1 MAKAPFRRLSR
12 LAVWAFLTA
21 QRKRRERRKS
31 SKNKS
36 WDAIFITL
44 AFASLEAVAARVA
57 ERSSSFGSFA
67 TTVTD
72 AMRLRNVAASLSAG
86 ALLDAEADAQ
96 EQVEASSLLPSSA
109 IMSASFVALRSGG
122 AELPASAIISVLP
135 YAIRNNSS
143 ALSALAQVD
152 AEATLVSAE

>member
-57 ERSSSFGSFA
+57 ERSSSFGSLA
-67 TTVTD
+67 TTVAD
-72 AMRLRNVAASLSAG
+72 AMRLRNVAA
-86 ALLDAEADAQ
+86 D
-96 EQVEASSLLPSSA
+96 
-109 IMSASFVALRSGG
+109 

-135 YAIRNNSS
+135 YATRNNSS